1 MIGIK
6 QDCGVVNLNW
16 GMKEIQ
22 QQIDDAVKVRDE
34 YIMKQQYAL
43 AAEETQRIVWL
54 RDQRDNLF
62 FCR

>member
-16 GMKEIQ
+16 GMKAIQ
-22 QQIDDAVKVRDE
+22 QQIDDAVKARDE
-34 YIMKQQYAL
+34 YIMKNQYAL